1 MTRHT
6 TAKALGFIAVVALL
20 AAGCSGG
27 GGDNDDEAAAAG
39 LGDVAPEVQQA
50 AKDFKGPFKYWIGLT
65 FPESSNDLEEK
76 RIQAWA
82 DKVGVDVEVV
92 KINQNEIVQQ
102 VSGALEAGS
111 LPTALT
117 VPYDLVQT
125 MGPAGH
131 LVPVDGAYKAV
142 GEAHGGWL
150 DSIDKASKAPSF
162 GGKVYG
168 VPFGFFGNVLFRRAD
183 LLEPAGFNEA
193 PKTWDELAQQGSKA
207 ATPPKT
213 YGMGF
218 ALSNVLDGN
227 LATSMLQSFGGRI
240 ADDAG
245 EKCAIAGPAT
255 AEFLAWIKKQYD
267 AKLYPP
273 GAVTW
278 DGAGDNNSYLA
289 GQSVF
294 IANTG
299 SVYLSMKEDDPD
311 LAEGTQYSALPA
323 GPKMQVSP
331 VDPRYRVVPK
341 TTSAPGQVLAED
353 LFTSLADDT
362 YMAEYMANATY
373 GPVLKSQLAYPVYKD
388 SPVHAGL
395 LELANKG
402 TAPAF
407 PDVANAAYSD
417 YQNSFS
423 TPRMVQRVVVD
434 NVPPAKAMADAQTAC
449 QATYDKHGK

>member
-1 MTRHT
+1 MTRKT
-6 TAKALGFIAVVALL
+6 TALGLAAVAALL
-20 AAGCSGG
+20 AGGCSGS
-27 GGDNDDEAAAAG
+27 GGDDDEAAAAG
-39 LGDVAPEVQQA
+39 LGDVSPAVQQA

-82 DKVGVDVEVV
+82 DKVGVEVEVV
-92 KINQNEIVQQ
+92 KINQNEVVQQ

-117 VPYDLVQT
+117 MPYDLMQT
-125 MGPAGH
+125 LGPAGH
-131 LVPVDGAYKAV
+131 LLPVDAAYQAV
-142 GEAHGGWL
+142 GAEHGGWL
-150 DSIDKASKAPSF
+150 PAIDKASKAPSF
-162 GGKVYG
+162 RGKVYG
-168 VPFGFFGNVLFRRAD
+168 VPFGFFGNVLFRRSD
-183 LLEPAGFNEA
+183 LLETAGFKEA
-193 PKTWDELAQQGSKA
+193 PKTWDELAQQGAKA
-207 ATPPKT
+207 AGPPKT

-227 LATSMLQSFGGRI
+227 LTTSMLQSFGGRVADPTGKKCTI
-240 ADDAG
+240 AS
-245 EKCAIAGPAT
+245 PAT
-255 AEFLAWIKKQYD
+255 AEFLTWVKKQYD
-267 AKLYPP
+267 AKLFPP
-273 GAVTW
+273 EAVTW

-299 SVYLSMKEDDPD
+299 SVYQSMKEDDPD
-311 LAEGTQYSALPA
+311 LAETSQYSSLPA
-323 GPKMQVSP
+323 GPKLQVSP

-341 TTSAPGQVLAED
+341 TTGAAGKVLAED
-353 LFTSLADDT
+353 LFKSLADDT

-373 GPVLKSQLAYPVYKD
+373 GPVLKSQLEYPVYKD

-395 LELANKG
+395 LELAEKG
-402 TAPAF
+402 TAPAY
-407 PDVANAAYSD
+407 PDVAGAAYSD

-434 NVPPAKAMADAQTAC
+434 KVPPAKAMADAQAAC
-449 QATYDKHGK
+449 QRIYDNHGK

>member
-1 MTRHT
+1 MIKHT
-6 TAKALGFIAVVALL
+6 TAKVLGFVSVVSLL
-20 AAGCSGG
+20 VAGCSGG
-27 GGDNDDEAAAAG
+27 GSPEEATVG
-39 LGDVAPEVQQA
+39 LGDVSPEVQQA
-50 AKDFKGPFKYWIGLT
+50 AEDFEGPFTYWIGLT
-65 FPESSNDLEEK
+65 FPESSNDLEEQ

-82 DKVGVDVEVV
+82 DQVGVEVEVV
-92 KINQNEIVQQ
+92 KINQNEIGQQ
-102 VSGALEAGS
+102 ASGALEAGS

-117 VPYDLVQT
+117 VPYDLMQT

-131 LVPVDGAYKAV
+131 LVPVDDAYQAV

-150 DSIDKASKAPSF
+150 DSIDKATKAPSF
-162 GGKVYG
+162 DGNVYG
-168 VPFGFFGNVLFRRAD
+168 VPFGFFGNVLFSRAD

-193 PKTWDELAQQGSKA
+193 PKTWDELVQQGSKA

-227 LATSMLQSFGGRI
+227 LTTSMLQSFGGRI

-245 EKCAIAGPAT
+245 EKCTIDSPET
-255 AEFLAWIKKQYD
+255 AEFLAWTKQQYD
-267 AKLYPP
+267 GELFPP
-273 GAVTW
+273 EAVTW

-299 SVYLSMKEDDPD
+299 SVYLSMKEDDPE
-311 LAEGTQYSALPA
+311 LAEGTQYAALPA

-353 LFTSLADDT
+353 LFASLADDT

-373 GPVLKSQLAYPVYKD
+373 GPVLKSQLDYPVYED

-434 NVPPAKAMADAQTAC
+434 NVPPAQAMAEAQTAC
-449 QATYDKHGK
+449 QAIYDKHGN